1 MTKPR
6 KMVLHTC
13 DRMAAGGIHDQLG
26 GGFARYSV
34 DAEWLVPHFEKML
47 YDNAQLAQLYLDAFL
62 ISGDA
67 RHAEVARDIF
77 DYVLRDMTHPD
88 GGFYSAEDADSEGQ
102 EGKFYCWT
110 KSELSKLLTVGGI
123 QRRRQIFWHHGGRKF
138 RGPQPSTPL
147 PGLNVLSIVN
157 PNVPPKTSRCLLAQ
171 KRKCAMPRETR
182 PPASGRQNSRV
193 VERPDARRLCA
204 GVRHFGR

>member
-1 MTKPR
+1 
-6 KMVLHTC
+6 MVLHTC

-47 YDNAQLAQLYLDAFL
+47 YDNAQLAQLYLDACL
-62 ISGDA
+62 VSGEA
-67 RHAEVARDIF
+67 RYAEVARDIL

-110 KSELSKLLTVGGI
+110 RAELAELLDAGGI
-123 QRRRQIFWHHGGRKF
+123 QSGGPLFRHHRAGQL
-138 RGPQPSTPL
+138 RGPQPS
-147 PGLNVLSIVN
+147 
-157 PNVPPKTSRCLLAQ
+157 
-171 KRKCAMPRETR
+171 
-182 PPASGRQNSRV
+182 PAAAEP
-193 VERPDARRLCA
+193 ERAEHR
-204 GVRHFGR
+204 